1 MATAPEV
8 QSVRGSDDPKASCL
22 QLAQLHERV
31 RSQIEALRREID
43 APATSAILRQ
53 LDAGQG
59 SSLGLGVSRLL
70 SSLNQVLVATEASN
84 AAIDSEMRKIV
95 GDAGPTVARG
105 LPPGL
110 RRFVEDRSNLPGFEF
125 DLGRDP
131 DRGVTVHWRELSNDG
146 TVRGSGTLFE
156 HPHGWIGE
164 D

>member
-1 MATAPEV
+1 MATTPEV
-8 QSVRGSDDPKASCL
+8 QTVRGSDDPKASCL

-31 RSQIEALRREID
+31 RGQIEALRREVD
-43 APATSAILRQ
+43 APATRAILRQ

-59 SSLGLGVSRLL
+59 SSLELGVARVL
-70 SSLNQVLVATEASN
+70 SSLSQVLIATEASS

-95 GDAGPTVARG
+95 GDEGPTVERG

-110 RRFVEDRSNLPGFEF
+110 RRFVEERSNVPGFEYR
-125 DLGRDP
+125 LGRDP
-131 DRGVTVHWRELSNDG
+131 DRGITVEWSEFSSDG
-146 TVRGSGTLFE
+146 AVRGCGTLFE